1 MDILKTGNLGLAFA
15 LELVMLAAFGYWAF
29 AAAPG
34 GWLSWLA
41 ALAIVAVVIAIWAVW
56 GAPKSTR
63 RLKMPG
69 LLVFKIAI
77 FGLAVIGLWVAGQPV
92 WALALAVVTA
102 INLVLAGLWGQY

>member
-1 MDILKTGNLGLAFA
+1 MDTLKTGNLGLAFA

-41 ALAIVAVVIAIWAVW
+41 ALAIIVAAIAIWALW
-56 GAPKSTR
+56 GAPKSAR

-69 LLVFKIAI
+69 LLVFKIAM

-92 WALALAVVTA
+92 WALMLAVVTA
-102 INLVLAGLWGQY
+102 INLVLAGLWGQT

>member
-1 MDILKTGNLGLAFA
+1 MDILKAGNLGLAFA

-41 ALAIVAVVIAIWAVW
+41 ALAIIAVAVAIWAVW
-56 GAPKSTR
+56 GAPKSAR

-69 LLVFKIAI
+69 LLVFKIAM
-77 FGLAVIGLWVAGQPV
+77 FGLAVVGLWVAGQPV
-92 WALALAVVTA
+92 WALMLAVVTA
-102 INLVLAGLWGQY
+102 INLVLAGLWGQT